1 MKAMTRFAVLLL
13 VFAMVLGA
21 CMPAPAP
28 VQAPAAE
35 PSAAPAAGERPQVGL
50 VMKSLANE
58 FFKVMGEGTEKWQKE
73 DNTFDLTMV
82 GMNSETDIDTQI
94 NAVENFITQKAD
106 LIVLAPADSVGLVP
120 SVKKAIDA
128 GITVVNFDV
137 MLDQK
142 ALAEA
147 GLKDFLFVGP
157 DNAEGA
163 KLAGDALAQK
173 LGPGGKVIIIEGN
186 PGADNATQ
194 RKNGFMQS
202 VKDGKL
208 ELLDSVTAHWETEE
222 ANTVMTNLLT
232 KHPDVQGVMA
242 ANDSMVLGVVKAL
255 EAAGKAGQIQVVGF
269 DNIPAVQPLLK
280 SGKVLATIDQ
290 YGPEM
295 AKNAIQIGF
304 KVLNGEK
311 LSGWIKTPVK
321 LVTAADLGGEAAAP
335 AAGERPQVGLV
346 MKSLANEFFKVMGEG
361 TEKWQKEDNTFDLT
375 MVGMNSET
383 DIDTQ
388 INAVENFITQKADLI
403 VLAPADSVGLVP
415 SVKKAIDAG
424 ITVVNFDVMLDQ
436 KALAEAGLKDFLFVG
451 PDNAEGAKLAGDALA
466 QKLGPGGKV
475 IIIEGN
481 PGADN
486 ATQRKNGFMEAVK
499 DGKLELLD
507 SVTAHWETEEA
518 NTVMT
523 NLLTKHPDVQGVMA
537 ANDSMV
543 LGVVKALEAAGK
555 AGQIQVVGF
564 DNIPAVQP
572 LLKNGEVLATIDQYG
587 PEMAK
592 NAIQT
597 GFKVLNGE
605 KLSGWIKTP
614 VKLVTAADLGG
625 EAAAPAGKRPQV
637 GLVMKSLANEF
648 FKVMGEG
655 TEKWQKEDNTFDLT
669 MVGMNS
675 ETDIDTQ
682 INAVENFITQKADLI
697 VLAPADSVGLVPSV
711 KKAIDAGITV
721 VNFDVMLDQKALA
734 EAGLKDFLFVGPD
747 NAEGAKLAGDALAQ
761 KLGPGGKVIIIE
773 GNPGADNA
781 TQRKNGFMQSVKDG
795 KLELLDSVTAHWETE
810 EANTVMTNLLTKH
823 PDVQGVMAAN
833 DSMVLGVVKALEAAG
848 KAGQVQVVG
857 FDNIPAVQ
865 PLLKNGE
872 VLATIDQYGPEM
884 AKNAIQTGFKVLNGE
899 KLSGW
904 IKTPVKLVTAADVK

>member
-1 MKAMTRFAVLLL
+1 MKAITRFAVLSL

-625 EAAAPAGKRPQV
+625 EAAAPAGERPQV

-848 KAGQVQVVG
+848 KAGQMQVVG

>member
-1 MKAMTRFAVLLL
+1 
-13 VFAMVLGA
+13 
-21 CMPAPAP
+21 
-28 VQAPAAE
+28 
-35 PSAAPAAGERPQVGL
+35 
-50 VMKSLANE
+50 MKSLANE

-280 SGKVLATIDQ
+280 
-290 YGPEM
+290 
-295 AKNAIQIGF
+295 
-304 KVLNGEK
+304 
-311 LSGWIKTPVK
+311 
-321 LVTAADLGGEAAAP
+321 
-335 AAGERPQVGLV
+335 
-346 MKSLANEFFKVMGEG
+346 
-361 TEKWQKEDNTFDLT
+361 
-375 MVGMNSET
+375 
-383 DIDTQ
+383 
-388 INAVENFITQKADLI
+388 
-403 VLAPADSVGLVP
+403 
-415 SVKKAIDAG
+415 
-424 ITVVNFDVMLDQ
+424 
-436 KALAEAGLKDFLFVG
+436 
-451 PDNAEGAKLAGDALA
+451 
-466 QKLGPGGKV
+466 
-475 IIIEGN
+475 
-481 PGADN
+481 
-486 ATQRKNGFMEAVK
+486 
-499 DGKLELLD
+499 
-507 SVTAHWETEEA
+507 
-518 NTVMT
+518 
-523 NLLTKHPDVQGVMA
+523 
-537 ANDSMV
+537 
-543 LGVVKALEAAGK
+543 
-555 AGQIQVVGF
+555 
-564 DNIPAVQP
+564 
-572 LLKNGEVLATIDQYG
+572 NGEVLATIDQYG

-625 EAAAPAGKRPQV
+625 EAAAPSGKRPQV

-682 INAVENFITQKADLI
+682 INAVENFITQK
-697 VLAPADSVGLVPSV
+697 S
-711 KKAIDAGITV
+711 
-721 VNFDVMLDQKALA
+721 
-734 EAGLKDFLFVGPD
+734 
-747 NAEGAKLAGDALAQ
+747 
-761 KLGPGGKVIIIE
+761 
-773 GNPGADNA
+773 
-781 TQRKNGFMQSVKDG
+781 
-795 KLELLDSVTAHWETE
+795 
-810 EANTVMTNLLTKH
+810 
-823 PDVQGVMAAN
+823 
-833 DSMVLGVVKALEAAG
+833 
-848 KAGQVQVVG
+848 
-857 FDNIPAVQ
+857 
-865 PLLKNGE
+865 
-872 VLATIDQYGPEM
+872 
-884 AKNAIQTGFKVLNGE
+884 
-899 KLSGW
+899 
-904 IKTPVKLVTAADVK
+904 